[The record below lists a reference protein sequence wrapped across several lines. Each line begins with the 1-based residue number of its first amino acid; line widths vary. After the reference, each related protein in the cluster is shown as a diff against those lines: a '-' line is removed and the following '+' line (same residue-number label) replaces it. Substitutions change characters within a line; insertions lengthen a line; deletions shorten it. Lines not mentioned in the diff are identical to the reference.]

1 VYLYNR
7 VNHSPN
13 QQGAA
18 NGLNDNLWVLGA
30 KTKLTFGGL
39 MAKAEIA
46 KNFGENRTTFGTGN
60 NANYSGW
67 ALLANLAYK
76 ADTGIGSFT
85 PWAEYGY
92 GSGRQRSNT
101 NKNETFT
108 AINSDYRPGGIY
120 GRFDNLAATTLL
132 GNVNSVASNGLAN
145 RTIYGIGLKAT
156 PASLAKLTTGV
167 QYYKYAFTRT
177 STLAGQVS
185 RNIGSEI
192 DVTAEWKHSENVALK
207 LTLGTFQPGAYVAD
221 TKGAN
226 ATVNPATMAALDTF
240 IRF

>member
-1 VYLYNR
+1 
-7 VNHSPN
+7 
-13 QQGAA
+13 
-18 NGLNDNLWVLGA
+18 
-30 KTKLTFGGL
+30 

-156 PASLAKLTTGV
+156 PASLAKL
-167 QYYKYAFTRT
+167 AFTRT
-177 STLAGQVS
+177 STGACFSKLQTRA
-185 RNIGSEI
+185 
-192 DVTAEWKHSENVALK
+192 KVA
-207 LTLGTFQPGAYVAD
+207 
-221 TKGAN
+221 
-226 ATVNPATMAALDTF
+226 
-240 IRF
+240 